1 MTPDPTL
8 EAILEAAHKRFS
20 SVTLHQ
26 WIYPNSEYVL
36 RGWKKGWLG
45 FEITAPD
52 PPALLAKLEPP
63 MPDLEEFHCEM
74 CDCTFE
80 VGDITNNGEMV
91 VAYCP
96 LCGEPLDADEL

>member
-1 MTPDPTL
+1 
-8 EAILEAAHKRFS
+8 
-20 SVTLHQ
+20 
-26 WIYPNSEYVL
+26 
-36 RGWKKGWLG
+36 
-45 FEITAPD
+45 
-52 PPALLAKLEPP
+52 